1 MDSLTPQSQFVVA
14 PEHVGARLDKFICA
28 QRGDLSRAFAQTLI
42 TQGQARVNGVTR
54 KANYLVKAGDAVTL
68 EIPPPAP
75 TQLQP
80 ETIALAILYE
90 DAALLVVNKPAG
102 MVVHPA
108 AGHAAG
114 TLANAVLGH
123 APDIVT
129 GNAERPGIV
138 HRLDRDTSGV
148 MLIAKTDAA
157 LHNLQAQFAARAI
170 HKTYLALVNGD
181 VQTPEGKIDAPLGRD
196 PRDRKKMAIAMTGR
210 ARQAVTVFRVLA
222 RNAKYSALQVE
233 PETGRTHQIRVHLA
247 FLKHPVVADALYGK
261 RKNDLGLERQ
271 FLHAW
276 RIALKHPVTGA
287 ACAFSAPL
295 PNDLLDA
302 LTNAGFDAKQILM

>member
-1 MDSLTPQSQFVVA
+1 MSS
-14 PEHVGARLDKFICA
+14 
-28 QRGDLSRAFAQTLI
+28 
-42 TQGQARVNGVTR
+42 

-102 MVVHPA
+102 MVAHPA

-129 GNAERPGIV
+129 GNAERPGIA

-181 VQTPEGKIDAPLGRD
+181 VQTPEGKIDAPLGR
-196 PRDRKKMAIAMTGR
+196 
-210 ARQAVTVFRVLA
+210 
-222 RNAKYSALQVE
+222 
-233 PETGRTHQIRVHLA
+233 
-247 FLKHPVVADALYGK
+247 
-261 RKNDLGLERQ
+261 
-271 FLHAW
+271 
-276 RIALKHPVTGA
+276 
-287 ACAFSAPL
+287 
-295 PNDLLDA
+295 
-302 LTNAGFDAKQILM
+302 